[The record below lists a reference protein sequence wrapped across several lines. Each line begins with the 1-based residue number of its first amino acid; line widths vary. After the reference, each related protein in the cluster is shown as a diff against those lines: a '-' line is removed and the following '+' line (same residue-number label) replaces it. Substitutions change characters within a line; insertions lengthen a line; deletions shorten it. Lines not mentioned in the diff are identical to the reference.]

1 MSKFGFLNNVYS
13 SSKEK
18 RTIYL
23 PNLPPLKLNRFY
35 QNNKNR
41 PILRSLWIQQS
52 TKKDKVIVLDEIK
65 LGQNRKELRLRY
77 HIIGDKPRMKGRWTF
92 GQFAT
97 LIPHNDFRKLLSLSK
112 KYNMI

>member
-1 MSKFGFLNNVYS
+1 MQKSGFLNDVYN
-13 SSKEK
+13 SSKEN
-18 RTIYL
+18 RTIHL

-65 LGQNRKELRLRY
+65 LGQTRKELRLRY
-77 HIIGDKPRMKGRWTF
+77 HIIGDKPRMKGKWTF

-97 LIPHNDFRKLLSLSK
+97 LIPHNDFRKLLSLAK
-112 KYNMI
+112 EHNMI